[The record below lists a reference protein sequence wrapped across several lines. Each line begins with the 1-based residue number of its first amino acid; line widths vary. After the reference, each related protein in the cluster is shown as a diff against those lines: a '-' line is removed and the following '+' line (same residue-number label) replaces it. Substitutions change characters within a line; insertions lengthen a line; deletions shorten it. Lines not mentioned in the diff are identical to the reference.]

1 MLTYYEWSFRVDLML
16 RESSKEDSIG
26 ELEKWSS
33 KEGNEWQKMLKK
45 IIWEFL
51 E

>member
-1 MLTYYEWSFRVDLML
+1 MNGVFRVDLML
-16 RESSKEDSIG
+16 RESSKEDSIE

-33 KEGNEWQKMLKK
+33 EESKEWQKMLKK

-51 E
+51 EQ